1 MKEKLNILLM
11 IPSPIKFVIS
21 NSGKSQL
28 SITRDISELEVIFCL
43 NWWLCIKISSLDYL
57 SPLINNILACWE
69 VDFPSIII

>member
-28 SITRDISELEVIFCL
+28 SITCDISELEVIDDH
-43 NWWLCIKISSLDYL
+43 I
-57 SPLINNILACWE
+57 
-69 VDFPSIII
+69 